1 MNRKINLFT
10 ALIFTYS
17 AIVCVTFKKDV
28 ASDNNG
34 AANSFSTLSNMKAP
48 LKASAAEE
56 LSKRNVVAIKFKKF
70 R

>member
-28 ASDNNG
+28 PSDQNG
-34 AANSFSTLSNMKAP
+34 AANSFSTLSTIKSP
-48 LKASAAEE
+48 LKASATDE
-56 LSKRNVVAIKFKKF
+56 LNQRNVVAIKFRKF